1 VPRKLGQHFLTSAG
15 VLHRIAEAVC
25 STSCRRVIEIGPGR
39 GALTRHLLPRAEELH
54 AVEVDAS
61 LIPGLQREF
70 SAFPHF
76 HLHQADI
83 LATDLTQWGPAVIAG
98 NLPYYI
104 TSPIIERFL
113 RLEAGFS
120 TAVFLMQEEVAE
132 RLRAAPGTRDYGFL
146 SVQTQLFCTVE
157 LICRVPPGAFAPP
170 PKVNSAV
177 VRLTRHP
184 EPTEDRSHLLQFV
197 SRCFVMKRKILRN
210 NLRPY
215 YPPAVLD
222 ALPEAGMRAEQ
233 LSIEQF
239 STLFERL
246 SDMASQFI

>member
-1 VPRKLGQHFLTSAG
+1 MPRKLGQHFLTGAG

-25 STSCRRVIEIGPGR
+25 STHCRRVIEIGPGR
-39 GALTRHLLPRAEELH
+39 GALTRHLLLRTEELH
-54 AVEVDAS
+54 AIEVDAA
-61 LIPGLQREF
+61 LIPVLEREF
-70 SAFPHF
+70 SASPHF
-76 HLHQADI
+76 HLHRADV
-83 LATDLTQWGPAVIAG
+83 LATDLTQWGPAAIAG

-104 TSPIIERFL
+104 TSPIIEKFL

-132 RLRAAPGTRDYGFL
+132 RLRASPGTRDYGFL
-146 SVQTQLFCTVE
+146 SVQTQLFSSVE
-157 LICRVPPGAFAPP
+157 LICSVPPGAFSPP

-184 EPTEDRSHLLQFV
+184 EPSEDRWRLLQFV
-197 SRCFVMKRKILRN
+197 SRCFVMKRKTLRN
-210 NLRPY
+210 NLKPY
-215 YPPAVLD
+215 YPLTVID

-246 SDMASQFI
+246 SDRFG

>member
-15 VLHRIAEAVC
+15 VPRRIAEAVC
-25 STSCRRVIEIGPGR
+25 STSCRRVIEIGPGH

-104 TSPIIERFL
+104 TSPIVEKFL

-120 TAVFLMQEEVAE
+120 TAVFLVQEEVAE
-132 RLRAAPGTRDYGFL
+132 RLRASPGTRDYGFL
-146 SVQTQLFCTVE
+146 SVQTQLFCAVE
-157 LICRVPPGAFAPP
+157 IVCRVPPGAFSPP

-184 EPTEDRSHLLQFV
+184 EPAQDRSRLLQFV
-197 SRCFVMKRKILRN
+197 SRCFVMKRKTLRN
-210 NLRPY
+210 NLKAY

-222 ALPEAGMRAEQ
+222 GLPEAGMRAEQ

-246 SDMASQFI
+246 SDVAG